1 MRTFT
6 TFAAN
11 LTSRDSPSHFMAL
24 GNRVQSGH
32 VPCPRSHN
40 QEAIGL
46 DLGAWNEAL
55 WLESPLGV
63 VLPLF

>member
-1 MRTFT
+1 
-6 TFAAN
+6 
-11 LTSRDSPSHFMAL
+11 MAL